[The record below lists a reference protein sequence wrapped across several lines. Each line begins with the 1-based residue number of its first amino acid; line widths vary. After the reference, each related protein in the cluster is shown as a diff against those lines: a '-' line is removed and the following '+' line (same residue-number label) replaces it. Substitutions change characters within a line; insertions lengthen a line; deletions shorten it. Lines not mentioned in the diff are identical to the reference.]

1 MSLPWICSL
10 MESLGLSAFEL
21 ILCTFIMAMGSA
33 LQASVGFGIA
43 LFVVPLLAL
52 VNPALIPGPMLLASL
67 FLAGIMAVRGQGA
80 IDQKNLNH
88 VFIGLILG
96 TVAGALGLMFIPTK
110 HLPTLFGLLILVAV
124 AFSVMGIDIPF
135 KRRNLIAVGTVS
147 GIMGTMA
154 GIHGPPIAL
163 LYQRMAADKVRATL
177 AFYFIIAYSIALVA
191 LYLVRLFGTRELVLG
206 LSLAPG
212 VVIGYLAAGYTRK
225 WFDKGKWLRIAILV
239 VATLSALRLL
249 WKS

>member
-1 MSLPWICSL
+1 MSLHWIFSL
-10 MESLGLSAFEL
+10 LENLGLSAFEL
-21 ILCTFIMAMGSA
+21 IMCTLIMAMGSA
-33 LQASVGFGIA
+33 LQASIGFGIA

-52 VNPALIPGPMLLASL
+52 VNPAYIPGPMILASL

-96 TVAGALGLMFIPTK
+96 TAAGAWGLMVIPTK

-124 AFSVMGIDIPF
+124 AFSVMGINIPF
-135 KRRNLIAVGTVS
+135 KRRNLISAGMVS
-147 GIMGTMA
+147 GVMGTMT

-163 LYQRMAADKVRATL
+163 LYQRQAADKVRATL
-177 AFYFIIAYSIALVA
+177 AFFFVIAYAIALIA
-191 LYLVRLFGTRELVLG
+191 LYLVRLFGTREFVLG

-212 VVIGYLAAGYTRK
+212 VVIGYLVSRYTRK
-225 WFDKGKWLRIAILV
+225 LFDNGRWLRIAILV